1 MIEKDKIR
9 LFKSYAAY
17 EKNNFRLL
25 IHRQFIVNALFI
37 NNIIRKF

>member
-9 LFKSYAAY
+9 ILRANVSY
-17 EKNNFRLL
+17 EKNNFHSQ
-25 IHRQFIVNALFI
+25 IKGQFLVNALFI

>member
-9 LFKSYAAY
+9 LLNANVSY
-17 EKNNFRLL
+17 EKNNFHLL
-25 IHRQFIVNALFI
+25 IKGQFIFNALFI